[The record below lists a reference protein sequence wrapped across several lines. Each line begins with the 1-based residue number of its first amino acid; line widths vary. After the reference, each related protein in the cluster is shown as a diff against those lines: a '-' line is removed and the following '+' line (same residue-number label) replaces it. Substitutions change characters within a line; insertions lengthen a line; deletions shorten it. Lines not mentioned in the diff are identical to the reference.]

1 MAKILIIE
9 DDPKS
14 MSFLQKVITRMGHEA
29 VCADNGIDGC
39 EQSAAC
45 NPDIILTDL
54 RMPGQMS
61 DVQLL
66 NALRSASPQ
75 VGIVV
80 ISGYPSDEALQECK
94 RLNIAEFLTKPFE
107 VGFVRQVVDKLLAA
121 KEADKTTVN

>member
-14 MSFLQKVITRMGHEA
+14 MSFLQKVITRMGHEP
-29 VCADNGIDGC
+29 VSADNGADGIH
-39 EQSAAC
+39 QATHS

-54 RMPGQMS
+54 RMPGQIS
-61 DVQLL
+61 DLQLL
-66 NALRSASPQ
+66 NALRSASPEI
-75 VGIVV
+75 GIVV
-80 ISGYPSDEALQECK
+80 ISGYPSDEALRECK

-121 KEADKTTVN
+121 KAGDKTTVE